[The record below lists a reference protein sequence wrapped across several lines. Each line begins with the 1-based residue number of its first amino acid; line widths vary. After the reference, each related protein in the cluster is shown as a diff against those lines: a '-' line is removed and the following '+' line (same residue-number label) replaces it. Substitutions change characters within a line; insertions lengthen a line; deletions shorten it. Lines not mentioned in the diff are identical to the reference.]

1 MASSGLSRVPAEK
14 SVARGSGTLL
24 GHCFVLALQEMPMP
38 LETETWLSV
47 DGQHE
52 SWLAELLGI
61 LSGSLCSASSTYI
74 YLIPL
79 QRIVLGN
86 KPQRTVVGNI
96 WRRSIVLPH
105 ANSSGEEAT
114 CCMQQFKKKKS
125 LHWLHKS
132 HMFYYIF
139 QNPRRIFLG
148 LAAWAL
154 FASKRTLWKS
164 NE

>member
-1 MASSGLSRVPAEK
+1 MLWAPKILGGAYWVLYWSTVASSGLSRVPAEK

-52 SWLAELLGI
+52 SWLAELSGT
-61 LSGSLCSASSTYI
+61 LSGSVCSASSTYI

-86 KPQRTVVGNI
+86 KPQQTVVGNI

-105 ANSSGEEAT
+105 ANSSGEEDT
-114 CCMQQFKKKKS
+114 CCMQQFKKKVCIGCINPTCSITYSRIPEGYS
-125 LHWLHKS
+125 L
-132 HMFYYIF
+132 
-139 QNPRRIFLG
+139 
-148 LAAWAL
+148 A
-154 FASKRTLWKS
+154 
-164 NE
+164 